1 MFSFLEQ
8 RGPVSIFLELA
19 PASVVLSLRM
29 VNSRV
34 RSLVPCRLRGRV
46 LAALD
51 KALGVGMAAELCGLL
66 HDTGSVLSGSF
77 VLGALEGSS
86 WEGIDLVCSVMVPK
100 LRDWLQEHSNWDNNN
115 FWTEEPRLKSVSCVT
130 TFNIFGWQPTRLVEV
145 FGDPIRF
152 VTREVDLAFLQNW
165 FDGRALHLDRLQ
177 ALASLEAE
185 YCSQA
190 GPELPCYCGSCRLG
204 RLFDQDRAQIARIQ
218 KFVARGFTVSG
229 FAVRDHDVHDFTIR
243 VVTVRERGETRRIMA
258 LIRHESLATFWIVCS
273 IEKVLV
279 FHDFDGVPVVFLEES
294 AAREPGE
301 YAFDAL
307 RPSIQRA
314 LNVYSDYCC

>member
-1 MFSFLEQ
+1 MLSFLEQ

-46 LAALD
+46 LTALD
-51 KALGVGMAAELCGLL
+51 KALGVDKAAELCGLL
-66 HDTGSVLSGSF
+66 RDTGSVLSGSF

-100 LRDWLQEHSNWDNNN
+100 LRDWLQEHSNH
-115 FWTEEPRLKSVSCVT
+115 FWSEEPRLKSVSCVT
-130 TFNIFGWQPTRLVEV
+130 TFNLLSTRLVEV
-145 FGDPIRF
+145 FGNPVHF
-152 VTREVDLAFLQNW
+152 VTREADLAFLQNW

-185 YCSQA
+185 YRSQP

-204 RLFDQDRAQIARIQ
+204 RLFDRDRAQIARIQ

-229 FAVRDHDVHDFTIR
+229 FSVRDHDVHDFKVR

-258 LIRHESLATFWIVCS
+258 LIRHQSLATFWAVCS
-273 IEKVLV
+273 IEKALV
-279 FHDFDGVPVVFLEES
+279 FPDFDGVPVAFLQES
-294 AAREPGE
+294 TAREYGE
-301 YAFDAL
+301 DAFDAL
-307 RPSIQRA
+307 RPLIHRA
-314 LNVYSDYCC
+314 LDVYSNCC